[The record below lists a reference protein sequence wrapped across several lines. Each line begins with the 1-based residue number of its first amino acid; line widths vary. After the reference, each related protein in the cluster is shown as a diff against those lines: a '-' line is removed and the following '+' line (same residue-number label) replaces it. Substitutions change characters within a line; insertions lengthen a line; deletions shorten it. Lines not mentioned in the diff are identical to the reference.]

1 MAYLLDTH
9 AILWFMAGDELL
21 PIKSKNLIQDFRN
34 VCFVS
39 IASLW
44 EITIKIQKEKLKLD
58 FPLAHFFDYLASN
71 QIEIIGINQEHL
83 LYLLTLPTHHA
94 DPFDRMIISQ
104 AFVDDMTVITKDSIF
119 EEYGVKVLWG

>member
-1 MAYLLDTH
+1 M
-9 AILWFMAGDELL
+9 GDYH
-21 PIKSKNLIQDFRN
+21 KNSKR
-34 VCFVS
+34 
-39 IASLW
+39 
-44 EITIKIQKEKLKLD
+44 KIKLD

-94 DPFDRMIISQ
+94 DPFDRMIIRQ

>member
-83 LYLLTLPTHHA
+83 LYLLSLPTHHA

-104 AFVDDMTVITKDSIF
+104 AFVDGMTVITKDSIF

>member
-71 QIEIIGINQEHL
+71 QIEILGINQEHL

>member
-58 FPLAHFFDYLASN
+58 FPLAHFF
-71 QIEIIGINQEHL
+71 
-83 LYLLTLPTHHA
+83 
-94 DPFDRMIISQ
+94 
-104 AFVDDMTVITKDSIF
+104 
-119 EEYGVKVLWG
+119 

>member
-21 PIKSKNLIQDFRN
+21 PIKSKNLIQDFHN

-83 LYLLTLPTHHA
+83 LYLLSLPPHHA

>member
-71 QIEIIGINQEHL
+71 QIEILGINQEHL

-94 DPFDRMIISQ
+94 DPFDRMIIRQ

>member
-94 DPFDRMIISQ
+94 DPFDRMIIRQ